1 MLLSSSLLSSTLL
14 FFTLLSFTLLCV
26 PMSSF
31 TLSNWGLLFT
41 FTELMLTKTTIEDKH
56 SEDTLSIGY
65 GYPICNS
72 QIPYGE
78 EKEKE
83 EEEEKEKEKEIYIC
97 SSPHS
102 FYFGVV
108 FQYRGPHIQKPR
120 RGSMREGGCFFE
132 CGVKVG

>member
-1 MLLSSSLLSSTLL
+1 MQVKNNSLLIAFLKTAKRLGYSVEGFEDLADA
-14 FFTLLSFTLLCV
+14 LS
-26 PMSSF
+26 
-31 TLSNWGLLFT
+31 
-41 FTELMLTKTTIEDKH
+41 IEDKH

-120 RGSMREGGCFFE
+120 RGSMRERGCFFE